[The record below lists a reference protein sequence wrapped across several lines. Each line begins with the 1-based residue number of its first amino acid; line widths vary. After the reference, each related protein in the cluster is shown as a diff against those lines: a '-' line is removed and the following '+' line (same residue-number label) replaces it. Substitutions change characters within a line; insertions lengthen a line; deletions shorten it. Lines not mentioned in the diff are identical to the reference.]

1 MTTQS
6 NSRFVRTRRFL
17 MAARDAIVE
26 ARRRQVAA
34 RSGTQWPL

>member
-6 NSRFVRTRRFL
+6 NTRFARTRRFL
-17 MAARDAIVE
+17 VAARDVIVE
-26 ARRRQVAA
+26 ARHRQVAA